1 MISLIIRIL
10 IKLIAQQVLM
20 NWIGIVAAL
29 FDLFA
34 INGNAEKLSGN
45 PIVGPHPQPMSG
57 PKVEDTVDPKTDLS
71 AGSETEQ

>member
-1 MISLIIRIL
+1 M
-10 IKLIAQQVLM
+10 KLIAQQILM
-20 NWIGIVAAL
+20 NWIGVVAVL
-29 FDLFA
+29 FDRFP

-57 PKVEDTVDPKTDLS
+57 PKVEDTVDPITDLS